1 MTERKLS
8 DYLPFYLGC
17 EVEYEGVLNGKEL
30 KAELQANKHD
40 VFYIPKIQEIK
51 GMKRGFLR
59 EIRVSQDGSYTVC
72 KVGRRGLK
80 SFWGVPDFKLVLRP
94 LSDMTEEDVISWG
107 DVTVSHTPYCVE
119 LDSKDDFGEFTEIY
133 PDGSILSKS
142 KDDGEMR
149 PINGGELFRLLL
161 SKGFDLFNL
170 IPDGLAIDKSTL
182 KP

>member
-94 LSDMTEEDVISWG
+94 LSDITYDEFIEAGKLHVAGGGRIGITIEEI
-107 DVTVSHTPYCVE
+107 
-119 LDSKDDFGEFTEIY
+119 KD
-133 PDGSILSKS
+133 
-142 KDDGEMR
+142 KDLQREPIR
-149 PINGGELFRLLL
+149 PEVFRYLL
-161 SKGFDLFNL
+161 SRGFDLFNL
-170 IPDGLAIDKSTL
+170 IPDRLAIDKSTL